1 MGPSPPSERRLVNV
15 DAVVGLQHQ
24 LWTGLAEAEP
34 DMHQP
39 HAPQR
44 GSFL

>member
-1 MGPSPPSERRLVNV
+1 MGPSPPSERRLVDM

-24 LWTGLAEAEP
+24 LWTGLAEAEQ
-34 DMHQP
+34 DVHQS

-44 GSFL
+44 GRFL

>member
-15 DAVVGLQHQ
+15 DAVVRLQHQ

-34 DMHQP
+34 DVHQP
-39 HAPQR
+39 HTPQW
-44 GSFL
+44 GCFL